1 MDVLDHSCSKLG
13 FGGKMCID
21 GTKKFEEEMDDS
33 YLLPVAGYQLSEEF
47 IKSKFSEIKAVNV
60 SLLKKEI
67 PCLII
72 SVEKN
77 RKGHIKELHEQICAL
92 NEAEGVKISYR

>member
-13 FGGKMCID
+13 FGGKMCLD
-21 GTKKFEEEMDDS
+21 GTRKFEEEIDENFQWSIGDGHPGS
-33 YLLPVAGYQLSEEF
+33 YRQAIDEAKL
-47 IKSKFSEIKAVNV
+47 KFPEIKEINK
-60 SLLKKEI
+60 SLLAKEI

-77 RKGHIKELHEQICAL
+77 RKGHIKELHQ
-92 NEAEGVKISYR
+92 KI